1 MKRLLLRLLTCCQL
15 ELFYR
20 CRRVGKHVRLGRG
33 LFVFPR
39 RVSIGDWCYIGA
51 RSYLDGDIVI
61 GSFTMLANNVAIVGG
76 EHAYATP
83 GVTMRDGGRETW
95 KQTVI
100 GRDVWIGHGAIILNG
115 VTIGDGAIVA
125 AGSVVTRDVESF
137 SVVAGNPARHIKWR
151 FDQAGQALHS
161 AMLVRKTQGV

>member
-1 MKRLLLRLLTCCQL
+1 MRRLLVRLLTCFQL
-15 ELFYR
+15 ALFYR
-20 CRRVGKHVRLGRG
+20 FRRVGKHVRLGRG
-33 LFVFPR
+33 LFVLPR

-76 EHAYATP
+76 DHAYATP
-83 GVTMRDGGRETW
+83 GVTMRDGGREAW

-125 AGSVVTRDVESF
+125 AGSVVTRDVENF

-151 FDQAGQALHS
+151 FDQAGQTLHS